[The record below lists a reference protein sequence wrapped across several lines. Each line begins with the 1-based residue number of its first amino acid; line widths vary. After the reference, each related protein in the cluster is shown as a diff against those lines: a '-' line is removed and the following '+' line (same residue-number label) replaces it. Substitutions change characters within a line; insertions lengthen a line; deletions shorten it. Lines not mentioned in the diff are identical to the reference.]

1 MRYTLSRNLMFSKTW
16 QIQSNLRSI
25 LSSAPACLK
34 VIVTVR
40 DVKPRLVEE
49 ADSLGIKVVRSVRG
63 RSSWKVKLAQP
74 QVLGGGEVRGSAQ
87 AGGGSAS
94 SRHHRNHLLLK
105 VSPLLLLIFNLL
117 SHRLAAFG
125 DTLLGK
131 PKGVMLSHLNIVSAT
146 LACTHQLGQY
156 APNSQVG
163 GRCQGGFFYLRCFV
177 FDILQRTS
185 KYVFPSCWNILILH
199 QDILFSFLPLAH
211 TLERCCELSV
221 FMAGGAVD
229 FNYIFFLFF

>member
-1 MRYTLSRNLMFSKTW
+1 MSRRQTRSGSRW
-16 QIQSNLRSI
+16 SGQSGGDG
-25 LSSAPACLK
+25 CL
-34 VIVTVR
+34 
-40 DVKPRLVEE
+40 
-49 ADSLGIKVVRSVRG
+49 
-63 RSSWKVKLAQP
+63 SWKVKLAQP
-74 QVLGGGEVRGSAQ
+74 QVFGGGEVRGSAQ

-185 KYVFPSCWNILILH
+185 KYVFPSC
-199 QDILFSFLPLAH
+199 
-211 TLERCCELSV
+211 
-221 FMAGGAVD
+221 
-229 FNYIFFLFF
+229 

>member
-163 GRCQGGFFYLRCFV
+163 R
-177 FDILQRTS
+177 
-185 KYVFPSCWNILILH
+185 H
-199 QDILFSFLPLAH
+199 
-211 TLERCCELSV
+211 
-221 FMAGGAVD
+221 
-229 FNYIFFLFF
+229 

>member
-1 MRYTLSRNLMFSKTW
+1 MTNSVKSAEHSEFS
-16 QIQSNLRSI
+16 
-25 LSSAPACLK
+25 ACLSK
-34 VIVTVR
+34 SDR
-40 DVKPRLVEE
+40 DCAGREAAPCRGGRLARDQGGQVSQGEIE
-49 ADSLGIKVVRSVRG
+49 RL
-63 RSSWKVKLAQP
+63 SWKVKLAQP

-163 GRCQGGFFYLRCFV
+163 G
-177 FDILQRTS
+177 
-185 KYVFPSCWNILILH
+185 H
-199 QDILFSFLPLAH
+199 
-211 TLERCCELSV
+211 
-221 FMAGGAVD
+221 
-229 FNYIFFLFF
+229 